1 MKERTFFPLNNNVLL
16 VSKPVGEVYESSGL
30 ITDIVSDVVTVP
42 EAEVKAVANTIN
54 ELEKGDTVAYT
65 AQAAYNIVINGKRM
79 IITNFDNILGKI
91 K

>member
-16 VSKPVGEVYESSGL
+16 ISKPVGEIYESSGL

-65 AQAAYNIVINGKRM
+65 AQAAYNIVINGERM